1 MEEHESL
8 IIHILKRFGIITRIE
23 ISKEDMCKQ
32 AQDVCNHNC
41 EDCAWSM
48 KGERMEAYKP
58 VGTKSYYCKV
68 CKRFIWVQ
76 PMTVTRCPICGSEVE

>member
-8 IIHILKRFGIITRIE
+8 IIRILKRLGIITRIE

-32 AQDVCNHNC
+32 AQDVCNYNC

-48 KGERMEAYKP
+48 KGE
-58 VGTKSYYCKV
+58 
-68 CKRFIWVQ
+68 
-76 PMTVTRCPICGSEVE
+76 